1 MYPLNMT
8 LTEGQGYAVANTEV
22 EHKALTACG
31 YGPAY
36 QEPEKDEEPADELEA
51 LRAELDAKGI
61 AYDKRWGAK
70 KLKTLLE

>member
-8 LTEGQGYAVANTEV
+8 LTDGQGYAVANDEA

-36 QEPEKDEEPADELEA
+36 QEPEKEEEPADEIDA

-61 AYDKRWGAK
+61 SYNKRMGAK
-70 KLKTLLE
+70 KLKALLE